1 MLTNFAIRHALV
13 VPFLTPPAASD
24 LVIRNHVVL
33 LGGRTV
39 QDAWTTSLD
48 SVRATLDADPAS
60 DRIMLL
66 WASTQELGPTRM
78 AICCL
83 DLSVM
88 LKGDRRATGHH
99 EIDCAAR
106 LGSVKTLASLDPL
119 PGL

>member
-1 MLTNFAIRHALV
+1 
-13 VPFLTPPAASD
+13 
-24 LVIRNHVVL
+24 
-33 LGGRTV
+33 
-39 QDAWTTSLD
+39 
-48 SVRATLDADPAS
+48 
-60 DRIMLL
+60 MLL

-106 LGSVKTLASLDPL
+106 LGSVKTLASFDPL
-119 PGL
+119 RGL